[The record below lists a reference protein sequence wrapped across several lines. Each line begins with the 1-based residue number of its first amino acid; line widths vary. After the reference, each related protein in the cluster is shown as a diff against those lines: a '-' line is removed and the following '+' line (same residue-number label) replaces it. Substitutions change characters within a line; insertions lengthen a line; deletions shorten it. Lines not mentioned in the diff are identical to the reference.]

1 MKKIISLIIIII
13 LTPNISSAKNYI
25 SKDPNYLKRGNLFG
39 EAAIANFKKNE
50 LNKHNYRIILD
61 PTGTS
66 PFKKIES
73 FSPRSGDCGN
83 NKHWGGKSGGVTDCN
98 TDRLRLE
105 VTGSKRLSKK
115 LVKKKPRERWYGY
128 YFYIPNNFPKD
139 KYLQPY
145 LNQFY
150 GYNKGSRG
158 GYSPQISASIFKNK
172 FQVFGSY
179 IIDEKNLKGKWHKIE
194 YHIKWSINNDGFVKV
209 YHNNELK
216 VNNTE
221 FTTMMYD
228 YVEFKYGTYN
238 HKDFGYIYPENYQ
251 FPGHTIY
258 FSGMSVS
265 KKRDGLQVN
274 N

>member
-115 LVKKKPRERWYGY
+115 LVKKK
-128 YFYIPNNFPKD
+128 
-139 KYLQPY
+139 
-145 LNQFY
+145 
-150 GYNKGSRG
+150 
-158 GYSPQISASIFKNK
+158 
-172 FQVFGSY
+172 
-179 IIDEKNLKGKWHKIE
+179 
-194 YHIKWSINNDGFVKV
+194 
-209 YHNNELK
+209 
-216 VNNTE
+216 T
-221 FTTMMYD
+221 
-228 YVEFKYGTYN
+228 
-238 HKDFGYIYPENYQ
+238 
-251 FPGHTIY
+251 
-258 FSGMSVS
+258 
-265 KKRDGLQVN
+265 
-274 N
+274 